1 MPFGFSPM
9 RVNQPADRVAERNIR
24 AHQRLILQM
33 ARRLVAPL
41 KTEDSAMN
49 WDQVQ
54 GNWKQMKGK
63 MVESWGKLTD
73 DEVTQAQGDREQ
85 FEGLIQEKYG
95 KTKEEARQEVDNWLA
110 KN

>member
-9 RVNQPADRVAERNIR
+9 SAIRLADHATQRNIR
-24 AHQRLILQM
+24 AHHWLMLQM
-33 ARRLVAPL
+33 APRLVAPL

-63 MVESWGKLTD
+63 MVESWGELTD
-73 DEVTQAQGDREQ
+73 DEVTEAQGDREQ
-85 FEGLIQEKYG
+85 FEGLIQKKYG

-110 KN
+110 KH